1 MYVCSVQGLGKI
13 PCVVCLLILGGSR
26 GREECFVDTNVG
38 LVKTLC
44 VWVGVSFY
52 LGLGGQGGG
61 LKHRKYQ
68 GVSTDVTY
76 VSQEA
81 HLYF

>member
-1 MYVCSVQGLGKI
+1 M
-13 PCVVCLLILGGSR
+13 
-26 GREECFVDTNVG
+26 G
-38 LVKTLC
+38 LVETLC
-44 VWVGVSFY
+44 VSVGVSFY

-68 GVSTDVTY
+68 GVSMDVTY

>member
-1 MYVCSVQGLGKI
+1 M
-13 PCVVCLLILGGSR
+13 
-26 GREECFVDTNVG
+26 G
-38 LVKTLC
+38 LVETLC
-44 VWVGVSFY
+44 VSVGVSFY

-68 GVSTDVTY
+68 EVLTDVTY